1 MSILDHLSVI
11 GKILKCVLTQPEERG
26 RSTFVEAVTQD
37 GGIEGEELQDVQ
49 IQQAMQRLARGLCSH
64 PLYRRIRGSR
74 RDGLPLR
81 HPGADVDIRPVEPSR
96 GMFPAEQIWPIA

>member
-11 GKILKCVLTQPEERG
+11 GRILNCVLTQPEERG

-49 IQQAMQRLARGLCSH
+49 VQQAMQRLAGCLRSH
-64 PLYRRIRGSR
+64 SLYRRIRGSR
-74 RDGLPLR
+74 RDGLPLH
-81 HPGADVDIRPVEPSR
+81 HPGADVGIRSAEPGR
-96 GMFPAEQIWPIA
+96 CIFPAEQIWLTV

>member
-49 IQQAMQRLARGLCSH
+49 VQQTLQRFAGCLRSH
-64 PLYRRIRGSR
+64 SLYRRIRGSR
-74 RDGLPLR
+74 RDELPFR
-81 HPGADVDIRPVEPSR
+81 HPGADVSIRPMQPGR
-96 GMFPAEQIWPIA
+96 CIFPAEQIWPIV

>member
-11 GKILKCVLTQPEERG
+11 GRILNCVLTQPEERG

-49 IQQAMQRLARGLCSH
+49 VQQAMQRLAGCLRSNSLH
-64 PLYRRIRGSR
+64 RRIRGGR
-74 RDGLPLR
+74 GNGLPLR
-81 HPGADVDIRPVEPSR
+81 HTGADVGIRPVQPGR
-96 GMFPAEQIWPIA
+96 CTFPAEQIWLTV

>member
-11 GKILKCVLTQPEERG
+11 GRILNCVLTQPEEG
-26 RSTFVEAVTQD
+26 GPSTFVEALTQD

-49 IQQAMQRLARGLCSH
+49 VQQAMQRLAGCLRSH
-64 PLYRRIRGSR
+64 SLYRRICGSR

-81 HPGADVDIRPVEPSR
+81 HPGADVGIRPVQPGGR
-96 GMFPAEQIWPIA
+96 VFPAEQIWPIV